1 MSKIVYIYQGKA
13 ESVENMSELFQGLAK
28 NNHFIKEAKDGQL
41 TMEDGSICEYFF
53 TNVKKTKET
62 LEQEVSV
69 IRDEMRK
76 SVALIQNQGL
86 KIEATE
92 MAKLKAQF
100 EFLTETKAPAKT
112 PVKDAK

>member
-13 ESVENMSELFQGLAK
+13 ETVENMAELFQGLAK
-28 NNHFIKEAKDGQL
+28 NNHFIKEANDGQL
-41 TMEDGSICEYFF
+41 IMEDGSICEYFF
-53 TNVKKTKET
+53 TNIKKTKET
-62 LEQEVSV
+62 LEQEVAV

-86 KIEATE
+86 KLEASE

-100 EFLTETKAPAKT
+100 EFLAEAKS
-112 PVKDAK
+112 KDGK